1 VVMSLQITA
10 MTPADVPAVAAIEA
24 RQHLTPWQENGFRDA
39 LCHGWPA
46 LVLRAQSSAGPVVL
60 GYVVSM
66 RAGDDEELLTITV
79 VPEASG
85 QGYGRRLLACLLDAA
100 QQRGAKRLLLEV
112 RQSNTRAIRLYTS
125 AGFTIDGMRKNYYA
139 IPADPVTGT
148 AASREDAVLM
158 SCDLQQPRGVHE

>member
-1 VVMSLQITA
+1 MSLQITA

-39 LCHGWPA
+39 LRHGWPA
-46 LVLRAQSSAGPVVL
+46 LVLRAQAPADPALL

-66 RAGDDEELLTITV
+66 SAGDDEELLTITV
-79 VPEASG
+79 TPEASG

-100 QQRGAKRLLLEV
+100 RERGAKRLLLEV

-125 AGFTIDGMRKNYYA
+125 AGFTIAGMRKNYYA
-139 IPADPVTGT
+139 IPADPATGAT
-148 AASREDAVLM
+148 ASREDAVLM
-158 SCDLQQPRGVHE
+158 ACDLQRPEAAA